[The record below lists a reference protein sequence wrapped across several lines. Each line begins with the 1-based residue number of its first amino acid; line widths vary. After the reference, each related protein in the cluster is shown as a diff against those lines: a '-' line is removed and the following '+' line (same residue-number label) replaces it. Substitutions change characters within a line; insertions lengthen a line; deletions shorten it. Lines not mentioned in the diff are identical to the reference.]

1 MLIALSRADTEVELE
16 EARERNG
23 RQLTGFGSELGILE
37 STWKKPGDGPERRL
51 ERGDC

>member
-16 EARERNG
+16 AHERNG

-37 STWKKPGDGPERRL
+37 SAWKKPGD
-51 ERGDC
+51 